1 MSKLLMIGTG
11 PVAIQLANICY
22 LKSDYEI
29 DMVGR
34 ASTSEKSKRLY
45 QAYKKEKQ
53 FEVKIQN
60 EAHQHLEG
68 KFEINRLY
76 KDVKNVK
83 GEYETVVMA
92 CTADAYY
99 DTLQQLSLETLQ
111 SVKHVILISPTFGS
125 QMIVEQFMSKF
136 SQDIE
141 VISFS
146 TYLGDTRI
154 VDKEAPNH
162 VLTTGVKKKL
172 YMGSTHSNSTMCQR
186 ISALAEQLKI
196 QLEVVESPLHAETRN
211 SSLYVHPP
219 LFMNDFSLK
228 AIFEGTDVP
237 VYVYKLFPEG
247 PITMTLIR
255 EMRLMWKEMMAIL
268 QVFRVPSVNLLQFM
282 VKENYPVRPETLDE
296 GDIEHFEILPDIL
309 QEYLLYVRYSAI
321 LIDPF
326 SQPDENG
333 HYFDFSAVPFKQVYK
348 NEQDVVQIP
357 RMPS

>member
-172 YMGSTHSNSTMCQR
+172 YMDRH
-186 ISALAEQLKI
+186 I
-196 QLEVVESPLHAETRN
+196 QTQQCVNES
-211 SSLYVHPP
+211 
-219 LFMNDFSLK
+219 
-228 AIFEGTDVP
+228 
-237 VYVYKLFPEG
+237 
-247 PITMTLIR
+247 
-255 EMRLMWKEMMAIL
+255 
-268 QVFRVPSVNLLQFM
+268 LL
-282 VKENYPVRPETLDE
+282 
-296 GDIEHFEILPDIL
+296 
-309 QEYLLYVRYSAI
+309 
-321 LIDPF
+321 
-326 SQPDENG
+326 
-333 HYFDFSAVPFKQVYK
+333 
-348 NEQDVVQIP
+348 
-357 RMPS
+357 